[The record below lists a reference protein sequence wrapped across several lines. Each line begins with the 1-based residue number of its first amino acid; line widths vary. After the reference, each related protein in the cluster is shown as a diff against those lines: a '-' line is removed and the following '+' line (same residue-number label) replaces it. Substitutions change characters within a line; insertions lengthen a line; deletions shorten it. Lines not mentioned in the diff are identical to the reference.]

1 MKNNRTLQ
9 AGRKYAPKNAWW
21 LFTWALKR
29 WHPSDSVDALSTS
42 GDHSLVER
50 DIILERIRQARLSF
64 NLTLTLMAVNTFVTI
79 VGVGLLLLGNL
90 PEGTVI
96 TAIGL
101 ASNIVADS
109 RRLDRDT
116 SKSLDKLMR
125 GVHSEE
131 E

>member
-1 MKNNRTLQ
+1 
-9 AGRKYAPKNAWW
+9 
-21 LFTWALKR
+21 
-29 WHPSDSVDALSTS
+29 
-42 GDHSLVER
+42 
-50 DIILERIRQARLSF
+50 
-64 NLTLTLMAVNTFVTI
+64 MAVNTFVTI